1 MEKQEEEDD
10 EEDERGAP
18 EVGLGSKGRDK
29 GVGEGGVPALGSSVS
44 SQTIHEYIT

>member
-18 EVGLGSKGRDK
+18 EVGLGSKGRYR
-29 GVGEGGVPALGSSVS
+29 GGGGEAAVPYGSVS
-44 SQTIHEYIT
+44 SQTIHKHMT